1 MVVGVA
7 GKVVGVTVMGA
18 VVVGSAAV
26 FGGVVTSAAVVGPA
40 VTGGSVEAEAA
51 GLAVLVLPQAAPSR
65 LSPPNHGYTH
75 DGATPS
81 AAFGVHSAPSFQD
94 PVAII
99 DWRIWG
105 IICLWR

>member
-1 MVVGVA
+1 MVVGVV

-26 FGGVVTSAAVVGPA
+26 FGGVVTSPA
-40 VTGGSVEAEAA
+40 VTGGSVEAGAA

-65 LSPPNHGYTH
+65 LSPPNHGYIH
-75 DGATPS
+75 DGAPPS